1 MKIIMKNAGFLNK
14 ETKFLFQFQPQMV
27 IDLDEDFYPQTKK
40 TKFIEEDKQSN
51 EEKDYSFR
59 KL

>member
-27 IDLDEDFYPQTKK
+27 IDLDEDLNIDTKK
-40 TKFIEEDKQSN
+40 IKYQKENLQSFEEDLDS
-51 EEKDYSFR
+51 
-59 KL
+59 